1 MSHLVCN
8 TDKTQRV
15 HAYREGQD
23 WQKNKTLGA
32 LLGEEQDV
40 TRGMQLA
47 GLAFWRTYA
56 GSVRRSQ
63 CITRTE
69 DVCVE
74 CLGQTSTT
82 FWLWNM
88 GTECNNDRETLCIT
102 SSTSTNLS
110 RLSLAKAHTQ

>member
-8 TDKTQRV
+8 TEKTQRV
-15 HAYREGQD
+15 HVYREGQD

-40 TRGMQLA
+40 TRRMQLA
-47 GLAFWRTYA
+47 GLAFWHVW
-56 GSVRRSQ
+56 SVRRSQ
-63 CITRTE
+63 CITK
-69 DVCVE
+69 DLCVE

-82 FWLWNM
+82 LWLWDM
-88 GTECNNDRETLCIT
+88 GTECNNDRETLC
-102 SSTSTNLS
+102 STSLTSMNPS